1 MGINQQY
8 IKDLQK
14 GITNASSSNQE
25 LSAGSGRRYE
35 PSLGTRKHN
44 ERIHHESKRADH
56 YKNLP
61 FTFSKP
67 PKARGSLTYVRCNN
81 CGNVTPATT
90 VTVGII
96 CKKCNKF
103 SSVTEVTCDR

>member
-1 MGINQQY
+1 MNKQY

-14 GITNASSSNQE
+14 GITNTPSLQQE
-25 LSAGSGRRYE
+25 LPAGSGRRYE
-35 PSLGTRKHN
+35 PTLGTRKHN
-44 ERIHHESKRADH
+44 ERIHQESKYTDDH
-56 YKNLP
+56 KNLP

-67 PKARGSLTYVRCNN
+67 QKPKGPSTYIKCDN
-81 CGNVTPATT
+81 CGNISVATT

-103 SSVTEVTCDR
+103 SSVTEVDCDR